1 MLCGSVD
8 FSDPPDVTA
17 QELLPYLRNGKQIL
31 LSEFGHVQDLLFL
44 QTESSKRILASYY
57 NTGLPDTSGV
67 KYVPMDFQV
76 KWSLT
81 TIMKTVLVTGVV
93 LTAVIATTLVW
104 IAQKLFSN

>member
-1 MLCGSVD
+1 
-8 FSDPPDVTA
+8 
-17 QELLPYLRNGKQIL
+17 
-31 LSEFGHVQDLLFL
+31 
-44 QTESSKRILASYY
+44 
-57 NTGLPDTSGV
+57 
-67 KYVPMDFQV
+67 MDFQV